1 MPLIRF
7 DILEGRT
14 EEQIRHMLAASHRA
28 MLKAFNVPDR
38 DRYQVVTEH
47 KSFHMVVQDTG
58 LDIPRTNDVVLV
70 SVFTRPRTEQEKLTF
85 YRELCD
91 ELHRSCNI
99 APEDVVIS
107 LVSNTDA
114 DWSFGM
120 GRAQFITNEL
130 PGSDLP
136 FAHLE

>member
-47 KSFHMVVQDTG
+47 KSLHMVVQDTG
-58 LDIPRTNDVVLV
+58 LDIPRTNNVVLV
-70 SVFTRPRTEQEKLTF
+70 SVVTRPRTEQEKLTF

-130 PGSDLP
+130 PGKDLP

>member
-14 EEQIRHMLAASHRA
+14 DEQVRHMLAASHRA
-28 MLKAFNVPDR
+28 MLKAFNVPER

-47 KSFHMVVQDTG
+47 KNFQMVIQDTG
-58 LDIPRTNDVVLV
+58 LNISRSTNVVLV
-70 SVFTRPRTEQEKLTF
+70 SVVTRPRSEQEKLTF

-91 ELHRSCNI
+91 ELQRSCNI
-99 APEDVVIS
+99 SPEDVVIS